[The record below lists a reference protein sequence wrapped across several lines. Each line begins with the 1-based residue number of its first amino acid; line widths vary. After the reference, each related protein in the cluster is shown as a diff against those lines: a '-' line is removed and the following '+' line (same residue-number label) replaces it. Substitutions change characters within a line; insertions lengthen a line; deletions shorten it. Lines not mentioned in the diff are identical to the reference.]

1 MTKKKTILVVD
12 DDASIRESFEK
23 ILKRTGYEVLTAE
36 NGEEALDIIRQQS
49 VDLVLS
55 DLRMPKMGGL
65 KLLKAS
71 KTLSPEIEVILMTA
85 FGDVDAAVEAMQDG
99 AYHFIQKPLKRSVI
113 LMTIA
118 RALEKRTLVLEN
130 QSYRRLLKAEFHF
143 GNIIGESLAMRGL
156 IAKIQQVAPSGASIL
171 ILGESGTGKEVIANA
186 LHTASSQADKPL
198 IKVSCAALPETL
210 MESELFGYEKGAFTG
225 ANGRK
230 LGRFE
235 LANDGTIFLD
245 EIGDM
250 PTHLQV
256 KLLRVLQE
264 GEFERLGA
272 TKSVRVNVRLISAT
286 NKDLVEEV
294 QEGRFRQDLFY
305 RLNVITLEIPPLRN
319 RREDILLLANH
330 FLDKYNQKYNKSIQG
345 VSREAIS
352 SLETHNWPG
361 NVRELESAI
370 EQAVILSQSNL
381 INLTDLPETS
391 RQDKITSQSSITIPL
406 GSPMKK
412 IEEQVISE
420 TLKMTKGNKEL
431 AAKLLGISSRT
442 IYRKLN

>member
-23 ILKRTGYEVLTAE
+23 ILKRTGYKVLTAE
-36 NGEEALDIIRQQS
+36 DGEEALDIIRQQS

-85 FGDVDAAVEAMQDG
+85 FGDVDAAVKAMQGG

-118 RALEKRTLVLEN
+118 RALEKQTLVLEN
-130 QSYRRLLKAEFHF
+130 QSYRRQLKAEFHF
-143 GNIIGESLAMRGL
+143 DNIIGESSAMRGL

-171 ILGESGTGKEVIANA
+171 ILGESGTGKEVVANA
-186 LHTASSQADKPL
+186 LHIASLQADKPL

-210 MESELFGYEKGAFTG
+210 MESELFGYERGAFTG
-225 ANGRK
+225 ATSRK
-230 LGRFE
+230 PGRFE

-250 PTHLQV
+250 PKHLQV

-286 NKDLVEEV
+286 NKDLSKEV
-294 QEGRFRQDLFY
+294 QEERFRQDLFY
-305 RLNVITLEIPPLRN
+305 RLNVITLEIPPLRD
-319 RREDILLLANH
+319 RREDILLLVNH

-370 EQAVILSQSNL
+370 EQAVILSHSNL

-391 RQDKITSQSSITIPL
+391 HQDKIASQSSITIPL
-406 GSPMKK
+406 GSPMKE
-412 IEEQVISE
+412 IEEQVILE
-420 TLKMTKGNKEL
+420 TLKVTKGNKEL
-431 AAKLLGISSRT
+431 AARLLGISSRT